1 MSEPTNQTEQQ
12 PQQPH
17 PSLFADDGAA
27 SVPESSLPNL
37 TEDYD
42 VAKEDDMPQVDAQS
56 TDNEES
62 SDDDENDSEEE
73 PEYEEIDMR
82 KNELYQVLSVFLED
96 RNGNNLCDTIHD
108 LRGAVQ
114 AQTEA
119 ITAQTRVLFE
129 IGKLLERKL
138 RRPKTEKNEKSQ

>member
-1 MSEPTNQTEQQ
+1 MSEQTIPTQQ
-12 PQQPH
+12 QQ
-17 PSLFADDGAA
+17 SSSFVEDD
-27 SVPESSLPNL
+27 SVPESSFPTL

-138 RRPKTEKNEKSQ
+138 RRPKNEKS